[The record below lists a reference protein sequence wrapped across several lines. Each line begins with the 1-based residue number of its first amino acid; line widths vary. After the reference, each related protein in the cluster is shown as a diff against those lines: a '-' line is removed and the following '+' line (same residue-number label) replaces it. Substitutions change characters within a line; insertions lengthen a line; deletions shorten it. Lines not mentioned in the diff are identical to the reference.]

1 MTKPIDS
8 ERLVDLVSTY
18 QYQKNAANAI
28 SRDHILIV
36 EDDTGLRELL
46 RCTLEQDG
54 WPVTEAE
61 NGHVAL
67 AQVTK
72 RNPALI
78 LLDLMLPEMDGVQFI
93 HELRTTLAGQSI
105 PIVIITASDLT
116 PADRE
121 HLDGSVEQILQ
132 KGSYSREELLRE
144 VRDRVVTCMRP
155 EALR

>member
-1 MTKPIDS
+1 
-8 ERLVDLVSTY
+8 
-18 QYQKNAANAI
+18 
-28 SRDHILIV
+28 
-36 EDDTGLRELL
+36 
-46 RCTLEQDG
+46 
-54 WPVTEAE
+54 
-61 NGHVAL
+61 
-67 AQVTK
+67 
-72 RNPALI
+72 
-78 LLDLMLPEMDGVQFI
+78 MLPEMDGVQFI